1 MWGIKMGLKEWINS
15 PKVMIDNKEYVCKE
29 DFVNEFIR
37 LTNQDKKDTDS
48 LSEILGIEICQQRI
62 LSI

>member
-1 MWGIKMGLKEWINS
+1 MSLKEWIKN
-15 PKVMIDNKEYVCKE
+15 PKVLVDEKEYVCKE
-29 DFVNEFIR
+29 DFINEFIR

>member
-1 MWGIKMGLKEWINS
+1 MGLKEWINS

>member
-1 MWGIKMGLKEWINS
+1 MGLKEWINS

-29 DFVNEFIR
+29 DFINEFIR

>member
-1 MWGIKMGLKEWINS
+1 MRGIKMGLKEWINS

>member
-1 MWGIKMGLKEWINS
+1 MSLKEWLDN
-15 PKVMIDNKEYVCKE
+15 PKVIVDNKEYVCKE

-48 LSEILGIEICQQRI
+48 LSETLGIEICQQRI

>member
-1 MWGIKMGLKEWINS
+1 MRGIKMGLKEWINS

-37 LTNQDKKDTDS
+37 LTNQDKKRYRFS
-48 LSEILGIEICQQRI
+48 F
-62 LSI
+62 

>member
-1 MWGIKMGLKEWINS
+1 MSLKEWIEK
-15 PKVMIDNKEYVCKE
+15 PKVLVDGKEYVCKE
-29 DFVNEFIR
+29 DFINEFIR

-48 LSEILGIEICQQRI
+48 LSEILGIEMCQQRI